1 MRVKNALMNSGAVV
15 AQKIM
20 EIILSFAFRT
30 ILIYTLDTTYL
41 GLSSLFSNIFS
52 LLSLMEM
59 GVGSSIVFLM
69 YKPLNDRNY
78 DEVNALLRVYSRFY
92 DILGILIAI
101 IGFALIPFLPKIIK
115 EYNSLE
121 INLLP
126 IYILTLLNVV
136 FSYFLAYRR
145 SLLEADQKAYVNSI
159 NYTFFNFLGSI
170 LRIVALLIFKDYVL
184 TLVITFVLTIIS
196 NIVIYFKTNSL
207 YSFLKIKT
215 ASKITK
221 DKTIEL
227 LKRMGASIMH
237 KIGNIVVTSTDN
249 IIISAFIGVT
259 VVGYY
264 SNYSMMTGIIYS
276 MFSLIFT
283 SITANV
289 GNMKLNASDEKSLE
303 IFNRLFFLNFY
314 FYFVSCTCFYVC
326 IDDLI
331 ILWIGGKYLLDSN
344 IAFVLTISLFIQGM
358 RHVTVTFIN
367 SSGLNYDTR
376 YKAIFEA
383 VINLATSLIL
393 VHFLGITGVILGTII
408 SFVTVSVWF
417 EPYILYK
424 KWFKKG
430 LVKYYMKYS
439 FYTILT
445 IVSMIIIRNVFNLL
459 PSGNVLYFI
468 FKAAFSFIAANLIV
482 LLFFFRSNDLKYY
495 YTLVHSFI
503 RRGKYKTK

>member
-20 EIILSFAFRT
+20 EILLSFAFRT
-30 ILIYTLDTTYL
+30 ILIYTLGTTYL
-41 GLSSLFSNIFS
+41 GLSSLFTNIFS

-69 YKPLNDRNY
+69 YKPLNDKNY
-78 DEVNALLRVYSRFY
+78 DEVNALLKVYSRFY

-170 LRIVALLIFKDYVL
+170 LRIGALLIFKDYVL
-184 TLVITFVLTIIS
+184 TLVITFVLTIVS
-196 NIVIYFKTNSL
+196 NFVIYFKTNAL
-207 YSFLKIKT
+207 YPFLKIK
-215 ASKITK
+215 AVSKISK

-227 LKRMGASIMH
+227 LKRMGASTMH
-237 KIGNIVVTSTDN
+237 QLGNIVVTSTDN
-249 IIISAFIGVT
+249 IIISAFIGVI

-264 SNYSMMTGIIYS
+264 SNYSMITGIIYS
-276 MFSLIFT
+276 IFSLIFT

-289 GNMKLNASDEKSLE
+289 GNMKLNESDEKSLE

-326 IDDLI
+326 IDDFI
-331 ILWIGGKYLLDSN
+331 VLWIGGEYLLDLN
-344 IAFVLTISLFIQGM
+344 IVFVLTISLFIQGM

-376 YKAIFEA
+376 YKSIFEA
-383 VINLATSLIL
+383 VINLAISLIL
-393 VHFLGITGVILGTII
+393 VHFYGITGVIMGTII
-408 SFVTVSVWF
+408 SFATVSVWF
-417 EPYILYK
+417 EPYVLYK

-430 LVKYYMKYS
+430 VVRYYLKYS
-439 FYTILT
+439 FYILLT
-445 IVSMIIIRNVFNLL
+445 IATMIIVRNAFKLF
-459 PSGNVLYFI
+459 PSENVLFFI
-468 FKAAFSFIAANLIV
+468 LKAVGSFIVANLIV
-482 LLFFFRSNDLKYY
+482 LFFFFRSRDLIYY
-495 YTLVHSFI
+495 FSLIHSFI
-503 RRGKYKTK
+503 SRGK